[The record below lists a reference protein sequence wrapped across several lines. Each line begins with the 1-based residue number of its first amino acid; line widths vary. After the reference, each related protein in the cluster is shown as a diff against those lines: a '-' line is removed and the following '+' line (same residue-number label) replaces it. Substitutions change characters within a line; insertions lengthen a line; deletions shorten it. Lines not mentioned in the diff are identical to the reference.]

1 MPAQGFEPGPPAW
14 QSAILSTE
22 PPGFLIPKDK
32 NIRSHLARMQNGP
45 FLEDITNF
53 YFLFLLDLKFTDFSI
68 GLTLAI
74 LFSSEP

>member
-22 PPGFLIPKDK
+22 PPGFLILKDK
-32 NIRSHLARMQNGP
+32 NIRMHLARMQNGP

-53 YFLFLLDLKFTDFSI
+53 YFLFLLDLKFIHFR
-68 GLTLAI
+68 LNPKLMN
-74 LFSSEP
+74 L

>member
-22 PPGFLIPKDK
+22 PPGFLILKDEI
-32 NIRSHLARMQNGP
+32 IRSHLARMQNGP

-53 YFLFLLDLKFTDFSI
+53 YFLFLLDLKFTDFRK
-68 GLTLAI
+68 
-74 LFSSEP
+74 

>member
-22 PPGFLIPKDK
+22 PPGFLMIKDK

-53 YFLFLLDLKFTDFSI
+53 YFLFLLDLKFTDFSLGGI
-68 GLTLAI
+68 TTY
-74 LFSSEP
+74 EN

>member
-22 PPGFLIPKDK
+22 PPGFLIERGK
-32 NIRSHLARMQNGP
+32 NLGIYLAKMQNGP

-53 YFLFLLDLKFTDFSI
+53 YFLFLLDLKFTDFKEVTAQGI
-68 GLTLAI
+68 
-74 LFSSEP
+74 